1 MRAEFE
7 RQSRLRQAAD
17 AESLVNS
24 RGEFI
29 AVINATSLFLPNVLK
44 TSPLSPAI
52 RPRLTMDKRLA
63 LVSCPQ
69 IIGKHGFDIPLTEQ
83 SMVSVSGQLMSRGQ
97 AGGGN
102 LIGTLKTH
110 WSPRFFSELSASLL
124 RPHILTAKGQY
135 MVDENMFFN
144 YALVSQTINTPP
156 SLTLTYAQRLSSKS
170 SLTGFTS
177 FKSGAYTIGN
187 WGADENG
194 EPIYDLSLIHI

>member
-1 MRAEFE
+1 MAFHPDKHPGQQNKDYAEQAFQEVHKAYQVLSDPEQRSVYDHFGEEGLRSTWTVAVPGQTPADMRAEFE

-102 LIGTLKTH
+102 LIGTLK
-110 WSPRFFSELSASLL
+110 
-124 RPHILTAKGQY
+124 
-135 MVDENMFFN
+135 
-144 YALVSQTINTPP
+144 
-156 SLTLTYAQRLSSKS
+156 
-170 SLTGFTS
+170 
-177 FKSGAYTIGN
+177 
-187 WGADENG
+187 
-194 EPIYDLSLIHI
+194 LSLIHISEPTRRS